1 MPSRDMLPF
10 IQCHHTRGRALCG
23 GFINP
28 SFSTS
33 VCAAAPIVIE
43 ASAVSMMFLF
53 QFIVVM
59 LLFVLVFR
67 LITLSCV
74 GGVAALVVMTIAHV
88 VMTFALVEMTIA
100 LVEMTFA
107 LVVMTIALL
116 EIAVAPVE
124 IVVAPAALAL
134 YLYKVMVTGPKSPAG
149 ISMFLVFLLQG
160 YEVHV

>member
-1 MPSRDMLPF
+1 
-10 IQCHHTRGRALCG
+10 
-23 GFINP
+23 
-28 SFSTS
+28 
-33 VCAAAPIVIE
+33 
-43 ASAVSMMFLF
+43 
-53 QFIVVM
+53 M

-74 GGVAALVVMTIAHV
+74 GGVAALE
-88 VMTFALVEMTIA
+88 EMTIA

-107 LVVMTIALL
+107 LVEMT
-116 EIAVAPVE
+116 VASVE

>member
-1 MPSRDMLPF
+1 
-10 IQCHHTRGRALCG
+10 
-23 GFINP
+23 
-28 SFSTS
+28 
-33 VCAAAPIVIE
+33 
-43 ASAVSMMFLF
+43 
-53 QFIVVM
+53 M

-74 GGVAALVVMTIAHV
+74 GGISALVEMTIAFV
-88 VMTFALVEMTIA
+88 EMTIAPVEMTVALVEMTIA
-100 LVEMTFA
+100 LVEMTSA
-107 LVVMTIALL
+107 PVEITI
-116 EIAVAPVE
+116 APVE

>member
-1 MPSRDMLPF
+1 
-10 IQCHHTRGRALCG
+10 
-23 GFINP
+23 
-28 SFSTS
+28 
-33 VCAAAPIVIE
+33 
-43 ASAVSMMFLF
+43 
-53 QFIVVM
+53 M

-74 GGVAALVVMTIAHV
+74 GGVAALV
-88 VMTFALVEMTIA
+88 EMTIA
-100 LVEMTFA
+100 FVEMTFA
-107 LVVMTIALL
+107 LL
-116 EIAVAPVE
+116 EITIAPVE

>member
-1 MPSRDMLPF
+1 
-10 IQCHHTRGRALCG
+10 
-23 GFINP
+23 
-28 SFSTS
+28 
-33 VCAAAPIVIE
+33 
-43 ASAVSMMFLF
+43 
-53 QFIVVM
+53 M

-74 GGVAALVVMTIAHV
+74 GGVAALV
-88 VMTFALVEMTIA
+88 EMTIA
-100 LVEMTFA
+100 LVEMTIV
-107 LVVMTIALL
+107 LVEITIAS
-116 EIAVAPVE
+116 VE

>member
-1 MPSRDMLPF
+1 
-10 IQCHHTRGRALCG
+10 
-23 GFINP
+23 
-28 SFSTS
+28 
-33 VCAAAPIVIE
+33 
-43 ASAVSMMFLF
+43 
-53 QFIVVM
+53 M
-59 LLFVLVFR
+59 LLSVLVFR

-74 GGVAALVVMTIAHV
+74 GGISALVEIVFTP
-88 VMTFALVEMTIA
+88 VEMTIA

-107 LVVMTIALL
+107 LVEMTIAPV
-116 EIAVAPVE
+116 EMTIAPVE

>member
-1 MPSRDMLPF
+1 
-10 IQCHHTRGRALCG
+10 
-23 GFINP
+23 
-28 SFSTS
+28 
-33 VCAAAPIVIE
+33 
-43 ASAVSMMFLF
+43 
-53 QFIVVM
+53 M

-74 GGVAALVVMTIAHV
+74 GGVAALVE
-88 VMTFALVEMTIA
+88 MTFA

-107 LVVMTIALL
+107 LVEMT
-116 EIAVAPVE
+116 
-124 IVVAPAALAL
+124 VAPAALAL

>member
-1 MPSRDMLPF
+1 
-10 IQCHHTRGRALCG
+10 
-23 GFINP
+23 
-28 SFSTS
+28 
-33 VCAAAPIVIE
+33 
-43 ASAVSMMFLF
+43 
-53 QFIVVM
+53 M

-74 GGVAALVVMTIAHV
+74 GGVAALVE
-88 VMTFALVEMTIA
+88 MTFAPVEMTIA
-100 LVEMTFA
+100 LVEMTSA
-107 LVVMTIALL
+107 LVEMTSALVEMTIAL
-116 EIAVAPVE
+116 VE

>member
-1 MPSRDMLPF
+1 
-10 IQCHHTRGRALCG
+10 
-23 GFINP
+23 
-28 SFSTS
+28 
-33 VCAAAPIVIE
+33 
-43 ASAVSMMFLF
+43 
-53 QFIVVM
+53 M

-74 GGVAALVVMTIAHV
+74 GGVAALVEMTI
-88 VMTFALVEMTIA
+88 ALVEMTIA
-100 LVEMTFA
+100 LVEMT
-107 LVVMTIALL
+107 
-116 EIAVAPVE
+116 VAPVE

>member
-1 MPSRDMLPF
+1 
-10 IQCHHTRGRALCG
+10 
-23 GFINP
+23 
-28 SFSTS
+28 
-33 VCAAAPIVIE
+33 
-43 ASAVSMMFLF
+43 
-53 QFIVVM
+53 M

-74 GGVAALVVMTIAHV
+74 GGISALVVMTIA
-88 VMTFALVEMTIA
+88 F
-100 LVEMTFA
+100 VEMTFA
-107 LVVMTIALL
+107 LL
-116 EIAVAPVE
+116 EITVAPVE

>member
-1 MPSRDMLPF
+1 
-10 IQCHHTRGRALCG
+10 
-23 GFINP
+23 
-28 SFSTS
+28 
-33 VCAAAPIVIE
+33 
-43 ASAVSMMFLF
+43 
-53 QFIVVM
+53 M

-74 GGVAALVVMTIAHV
+74 GGISALV
-88 VMTFALVEMTIA
+88 VMTFALVEMTVA

-107 LVVMTIALL
+107 LV
-116 EIAVAPVE
+116 E
-124 IVVAPAALAL
+124 IVVAPVALAL

>member
-1 MPSRDMLPF
+1 
-10 IQCHHTRGRALCG
+10 
-23 GFINP
+23 
-28 SFSTS
+28 
-33 VCAAAPIVIE
+33 
-43 ASAVSMMFLF
+43 
-53 QFIVVM
+53 M

-74 GGVAALVVMTIAHV
+74 GGVAALVEMTIV
-88 VMTFALVEMTIA
+88 LVEMTIVLVEMTIA
-100 LVEMTFA
+100 S
-107 LVVMTIALL
+107 
-116 EIAVAPVE
+116 VE

>member
-1 MPSRDMLPF
+1 
-10 IQCHHTRGRALCG
+10 
-23 GFINP
+23 
-28 SFSTS
+28 
-33 VCAAAPIVIE
+33 
-43 ASAVSMMFLF
+43 
-53 QFIVVM
+53 M

-74 GGVAALVVMTIAHV
+74 GGVAALVE
-88 VMTFALVEMTIA
+88 MTFALVEMTVA
-100 LVEMTFA
+100 LVEMTSA
-107 LVVMTIALL
+107 LVVMTF
-116 EIAVAPVE
+116 APVE

>member
-1 MPSRDMLPF
+1 
-10 IQCHHTRGRALCG
+10 
-23 GFINP
+23 
-28 SFSTS
+28 
-33 VCAAAPIVIE
+33 
-43 ASAVSMMFLF
+43 
-53 QFIVVM
+53 M

-74 GGVAALVVMTIAHV
+74 GGVAALVEMIFAPVEMTIALV
-88 VMTFALVEMTIA
+88 EMTFALVEMTIA
-100 LVEMTFA
+100 LVEMTIA
-107 LVVMTIALL
+107 LVEPV
-116 EIAVAPVE
+116 VAPVE

>member
-1 MPSRDMLPF
+1 
-10 IQCHHTRGRALCG
+10 
-23 GFINP
+23 
-28 SFSTS
+28 
-33 VCAAAPIVIE
+33 
-43 ASAVSMMFLF
+43 
-53 QFIVVM
+53 M

-74 GGVAALVVMTIAHV
+74 GGVAALVE
-88 VMTFALVEMTIA
+88 MTFALVEMTIA

-107 LVVMTIALL
+107 
-116 EIAVAPVE
+116 PVE
-124 IVVAPAALAL
+124 IVVASAALAL